1 MKRRTG
7 GGHEISKEI
16 TTGYKSL
23 TQNSIKIQL
32 FKLLVWNTKL
42 VSPYNIT
49 CMDRSE
55 VFWGVEM
62 YSWLVIGGAHCLKN
76 WHLISRSILPDLK
89 KIIYIDFIFLGQISW
104 PKKKNMLSF
113 FNHLLFITL
122 MNIKS
127 LTKPDLK
134 KKFVLFFN
142 FDNQMGMGWD
152 LCVGLLY
159 EHRFAML
166 ITSSK
171 KK

>member
-55 VFWGVEM
+55 VF
-62 YSWLVIGGAHCLKN
+62 
-76 WHLISRSILPDLK
+76 
-89 KIIYIDFIFLGQISW
+89 
-104 PKKKNMLSF
+104 
-113 FNHLLFITL
+113 
-122 MNIKS
+122 
-127 LTKPDLK
+127 
-134 KKFVLFFN
+134 
-142 FDNQMGMGWD
+142 
-152 LCVGLLY
+152 
-159 EHRFAML
+159 
-166 ITSSK
+166 
-171 KK
+171 

>member
-1 MKRRTG
+1 
-7 GGHEISKEI
+7 
-16 TTGYKSL
+16 
-23 TQNSIKIQL
+23 
-32 FKLLVWNTKL
+32 
-42 VSPYNIT
+42 
-49 CMDRSE
+49 
-55 VFWGVEM
+55 
-62 YSWLVIGGAHCLKN
+62 
-76 WHLISRSILPDLK
+76 
-89 KIIYIDFIFLGQISW
+89 
-104 PKKKNMLSF
+104 MLSF

-166 ITSSK
+166 IKFSGKLAHFWPILVSDNIPSFFGRVDQ
-171 KK
+171 